1 MASTLTAEQS
11 CVIPDHETAVGWTWT
26 TDAASIFA
34 VAPLCRGGA
43 RPSLAS
49 PSAELMR

>member
-11 CVIPDHETAVGWTWT
+11 CVIPDHETTVGWTWT
-26 TDAASIFA
+26 TDAASTCA
-34 VAPLCRGGA
+34 VPLLCRGDA

-49 PSAELMR
+49 PSAELMH